1 MTVLPKSTRLGNRLD
16 LRFESENVS
25 LGENIVF
32 DDDVRVV
39 VPPNG
44 RLTVG
49 DNVKFGKG
57 TILNCGG
64 TVVIGNNVSFYGYC
78 YIQSSKWVWA
88 DDEKKYSYNE
98 IQIGDRASLAPQTT
112 VAGNSVVPVDYRSRP
127 GEAIGEW

>member
-16 LRFESENVS
+16 LRFDSENVS

-78 YIQSSKWVWA
+78 YIQSSKWVWT

-112 VAGNSVVPVDYRSRP
+112 VAGNCVVPVDYRSRP